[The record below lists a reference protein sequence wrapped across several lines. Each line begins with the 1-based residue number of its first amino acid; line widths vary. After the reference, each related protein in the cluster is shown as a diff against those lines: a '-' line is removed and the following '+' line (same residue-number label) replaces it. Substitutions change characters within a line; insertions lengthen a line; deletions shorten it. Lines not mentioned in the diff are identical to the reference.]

1 MLSPV
6 ENVVC
11 VAGTV
16 WDGADHSTCQLHR
29 AGLAGADLILRDQV
43 PIPALNVKLKK
54 EESTS
59 DICFCILSHCI
70 PVFQN
75 LL

>member
-54 EESTS
+54 
-59 DICFCILSHCI
+59 
-70 PVFQN
+70 
-75 LL
+75 